1 MPRRPPTDSDLL
13 TPRPE
18 WSHPVP
24 ADEVGLAPFRLS
36 VEADEAAR
44 AALARRC
51 GLLAL
56 EALSADLECARR
68 GAAVQV
74 TGTLRARVVQACV
87 VTLEPVAAGLE
98 APVEG
103 WFADAGA
110 AIPLARA
117 RRDRVAEGAGGAYR
131 MLEEADDPE
140 PLGPGGT
147 IDVGEL
153 VAQHLCLVLPP
164 YPRAPGAPEPQ
175 GAGADDPPPVGN
187 PFAGLAA
194 WRARGEGEV

>member
-1 MPRRPPTDSDLL
+1 MARRPPDPDLL
-13 TPRPE
+13 TLRPE
-18 WSHPVP
+18 WSHRVP
-24 ADEVGLAPFRLS
+24 ADAVGLAPWRLT
-36 VEADEAAR
+36 VEAGTAER
-44 AALARRC
+44 AALVRRC

-56 EALSADLECARR
+56 EALSADLECARH

-74 TGTLRARVVQACV
+74 TGTLRARVVQACA
-87 VTLEPVAAGLE
+87 VTLEPVAAELT

-103 WFADAGA
+103 WFADADA

-117 RRDRVAEGAGGAYR
+117 RRDRVAERAGGAYR

-153 VAQHLCLVLPP
+153 VAQHLCLALPP
-164 YPRAPGAPEPQ
+164 YPRAPGVPEPQ
-175 GAGADDPPPVGN
+175 GAEADDPPPVGN

-194 WRARGEGEV
+194 WRARGEEEA